1 MASFVLKW
9 PHITSNDQNSLKLL
23 NKSKYASNDLNSL
36 KSIND
41 LKWLQMTSNAFNNF
55 KWPQMTSIVSY
66 GLKLPQL
73 ASNDLNSLKSINDFN
88 NFKWPQLSCQ
98 KYSLKTSS
106 WFLARKFKYI
116 FVLYLFYMEMN
127 AINNANRPPHM
138 YISGCYQSNFHI
150 FCPRGNFSTHIFF
163 ELSLCHLGQMS
174 TRYVGLNQTT
184 YDLKCRWGNLCTSY
198 SSTGCTACH

>member
-1 MASFVLKW
+1 MASIVLKW

-23 NKSKYASNDLNSL
+23 NESQYASNDLNSL

-66 GLKLPQL
+66 GLKLPQW

-88 NFKWPQLSCQ
+88 ILKWPQWSCQ
-98 KYSLKTSS
+98 ICPIMGQKIPSVD
-106 WFLARKFKYI
+106 FLARKFKYI

-174 TRYVGLNQTT
+174 TRY
-184 YDLKCRWGNLCTSY
+184 S
-198 SSTGCTACH
+198 